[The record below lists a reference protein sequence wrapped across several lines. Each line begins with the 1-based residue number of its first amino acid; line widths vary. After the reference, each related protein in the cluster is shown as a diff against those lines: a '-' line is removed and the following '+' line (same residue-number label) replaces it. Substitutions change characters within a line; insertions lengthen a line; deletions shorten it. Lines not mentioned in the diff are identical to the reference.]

1 MIQFSARGGVDVIE
15 WIGKKEWY
23 QLPLSAKIES
33 LRFLVDLVCTSPV
46 ARSHID
52 GLEEQLRSCYASEKE
67 EIAAKKKIM
76 TKLARNKA
84 GSGKSGGGADSD
96 SDSDDGKDGTV
107 PAEFD
112 HLFVRDDTQLQ
123 HMELD
128 HCDICLQGG
137 KLVLCDG
144 DFPRVAKSPMPGLYL
159 ARPLEALTVSLCL
172 LAARLDCT
180 HMVMQKTGPLVD
192 KSVPIQAVQRHIA
205 RRASVSSGSATT
217 NGSVR
222 NVASEARSVRTATCT
237 GTCCCGRRVQSL
249 GHRTG
254 FRATLCGKRGRIRR
268 RTL

>member
-123 HMELD
+123 HMELQSLWQVGA
-128 HCDICLQGG
+128 CPSIGGKVCWGKRRCLGG
-137 KLVLCDG
+137 KL
-144 DFPRVAKSPMPGLYL
+144 P
-159 ARPLEALTVSLCL
+159 
-172 LAARLDCT
+172 AA
-180 HMVMQKTGPLVD
+180 GPLG
-192 KSVPIQAVQRHIA
+192 I
-205 RRASVSSGSATT
+205 
-217 NGSVR
+217 N
-222 NVASEARSVRTATCT
+222 
-237 GTCCCGRRVQSL
+237 
-249 GHRTG
+249 
-254 FRATLCGKRGRIRR
+254 
-268 RTL
+268 